1 MTFRR
6 GLYFRDKQP
15 FFCKRKPVKTFIGIS
30 AAVFLWLVPSVSD
43 AAAADEAAAAEFIKN
58 LAAQATKTLGDT
70 TMSLEDREARF
81 RVLLNK
87 GFAIKTI
94 GHFVVGRYW
103 RKMSASQRNEYQ
115 RLFGEWTLKTYSARL
130 GGYSG
135 QTLKVVK
142 TVDTGKKDIF
152 VRTVIEQPGG
162 GKAIAADFRV
172 RKGKNGFKIVD
183 IGVEGISMLMTQ
195 KAEFSALLNKRGV
208 VGLIEMLRARNSK
221 FPAVSG

>member
-1 MTFRR
+1 M
-6 GLYFRDKQP
+6 
-15 FFCKRKPVKTFIGIS
+15 KTFLGIFV
-30 AAVFLWLVPSVSD
+30 AAFFWLMPTAPN
-43 AAAADEAAAAEFIKN
+43 AAAADEAAAAAFIKN
-58 LAAQATKTLGDT
+58 LASQATEMLGDT
-70 TMSLEDREARF
+70 SITLEAREAKF
-81 RVLLNK
+81 RALLNN

-94 GHFVVGRYW
+94 GHFVAGRYW
-103 RKMSASQRNEYQ
+103 RKMSPSQRDEYQ

-172 RKGKNGFKIVD
+172 RRAKSGFKIVD

-195 KAEFSALLNKRGV
+195 KAEFSALLSKRGV

-221 FPAVSG
+221 FPAVAG